1 MSDIM
6 DKLTAYQL
14 DPENEAVQAYFEKDN
29 IWTILDVQRYEP
41 SHSAFL
47 VWFFSQKF
55 KQYVQIRNLLLL
67 LIKKAEPKI
76 LEKGW
81 NNTSDMELF
90 ASAIIT
96 GSFTINSVSIMP
108 EYVVKKLSK
117 IKSVDRIDIFIRC
130 SLTLYDKKGKEEE
143 KSLEIFIE
151 NKVDSAEGDEKVDNN
166 KQLQE
171 EYRNKK
177 QTERYFY
184 ACSKVDEQRELQN
197 PNYQLFV
204 FLTPDRKQC
213 KSTEYVLITYQDLV
227 DYVFENIL
235 KRTDIQQDVID
246 LIDSYLRNLGNPYNK
261 NNKDIIAMAIKEQ
274 NLLVSFYERNKELFA
289 ATIEAMIMEAEN
301 KNDPEVAQ
309 YFQNIK
315 DSLSK
320 SRYKYYSIEI
330 KGKSR
335 DGRYRMYQII
345 EEYIKYKL
353 KQNVPIE
360 EVLRNIQDGIS
371 KRAKPNNLFVSMNA
385 DKVKKGSSKTAK
397 PHKGEFG
404 DKTFYITKELSDT
417 DEKSNFDKFR
427 KFVDKYDSDF
437 KFVLIQEK

>member
-29 IWTILDVQRYEP
+29 IWTILDIQRYEP

-55 KQYVQIRNLLLL
+55 KRYVQIRNLLLL
-67 LIKKAEPKI
+67 LIKKAKPEI
-76 LEKGW
+76 LKNGW
-81 NNTSDMELF
+81 NKTSDMESF

-96 GSFTINSVSIMP
+96 GSFSINSVSVMP

-151 NKVDSAEGDEKVDNN
+151 NKVDSAEGDEKGDN
-166 KQLQE
+166 KHLPV
-171 EYRNKK
+171 EYKSKK

-184 ACSKVDEQRELQN
+184 ACSISKDKREQPN
-197 PNYQLFV
+197 PDFQLFV
-204 FLTPDRKQC
+204 FLTPDGKE
-213 KSTEYVLITYQDLV
+213 SASIDYVLITYQDLV
-227 DYVFENIL
+227 DYIFENIL

-261 NNKDIIAMAIKEQ
+261 NNKDIIAMTIKEQ

-360 EVLRNIQDGIS
+360 EVLRKIQDGIS

-385 DKVKKGSSKTAK
+385 DEVKKGSSKTAK

-404 DKTFYITKELSDT
+404 DKSFYITKELSDT

-427 KFVDKYDSDF
+427 KFVDKSDSDF